1 MTAAAGES
9 DRRPALTRV
18 VVTGAAGFIGSH
30 LVEALLAEGI
40 TVVGVDRRAPDADPE
55 AAANLGRVL
64 DDPNFTLVTADLRTW
79 PLAALFR
86 QADAVFHLAAL
97 PGVRG
102 SWGERF
108 AEYAACNVVATERV
122 LAACEEAG
130 VARLVYA
137 SSSSVY
143 GTSGGGAT
151 CEETAPSPESPY
163 AVSKLAGEQ
172 LCLAHA
178 GQAASTL
185 TAVAL
190 RLFTVYGPRQRPDM
204 LIGRALA
211 AALGG
216 PELELYG
223 DGSQTRDFTYVGD
236 VVSAAVAAATGRTG
250 TTVLNVG
257 AGVST
262 SVLDVLS
269 AVEELTGRTVPVS
282 RRPAQAGDVDATL
295 ADCSRAAALLGWK
308 PRTTLVQGISRQLSH
323 LTTHSPQ
330 PTEA

>member
-1 MTAAAGES
+1 MNDRHGEE
-9 DRRPALTRV
+9 RHRLKRV

-30 LVEALLAEGI
+30 LVDALLAAGV
-40 TVVGVDRRAPDADPE
+40 TVVGVDRRDPATDPV
-55 AAANLGRVL
+55 AAANLGAALGRP
-64 DDPNFTLVTADLRTW
+64 DFTFVVADLATC
-79 PLAALFR
+79 PLAALFLH
-86 QADAVFHLAAL
+86 ADAVFHFAGL

-108 AEYAACNVVATERV
+108 AEYTACNVFATERV
-122 LAACEEAG
+122 LAACED
-130 VARLVYA
+130 VRVPRLVYA

-143 GTSGGGAT
+143 GTILEGASGEKRT
-151 CEETAPSPESPY
+151 PTPESPY

-178 GQAASTL
+178 GKASSAV

-216 PELELYG
+216 PVLDLYG
-223 DGSQTRDFTYVGD
+223 SGDQRRDFTYVGD
-236 VVSAAVAAATGRTG
+236 VVQAAVAAATAGIG
-250 TTVLNVG
+250 STVLNIG

-262 SVLDVLS
+262 SVLDVL
-269 AVEELTGRTVPVS
+269 AAIEELTGHPVPVT
-282 RRPAQAGDVDATL
+282 RLPAKAGDVDATL
-295 ADCSRAAALLGWK
+295 ADRSRAGELLGWK
-308 PRTTLVQGISRQLSH
+308 PRTALVQGISRQLAH
-323 LTTHSPQ
+323 LVASSPQ
-330 PTEA
+330 LASA

>member
-1 MTAAAGES
+1 MN
-9 DRRPALTRV
+9 DRHGVERHRLKRA

-30 LVEALLAEGI
+30 LVDALLSAGA
-40 TVVGVDRRAPDADPE
+40 TVVGVDRRDPGTDPVAATNLADA
-55 AAANLGRVL
+55 LGH
-64 DDPNFTLVTADLRTW
+64 PGFTFVAADLRTC
-79 PLAALFR
+79 PVAALFL
-86 QADAVFHLAAL
+86 QADAVFHFAGM

-108 AEYAACNVVATERV
+108 AEYTGCNVFATERV
-122 LAACEEAG
+122 LAACED
-130 VARLVYA
+130 VRVPRLVYA

-143 GTSGGGAT
+143 GTIREGASGEQRT
-151 CEETAPSPESPY
+151 PTPESPY

-178 GQAASTL
+178 GKASSAV

-216 PELELYG
+216 AALNLYG
-223 DGSQTRDFTYVGD
+223 SGDQRRDFTYVGD
-236 VVSAAVAAATGRTG
+236 VVQAAIAGATTGIESA
-250 TTVLNVG
+250 VLNIG

-262 SVLDVLS
+262 SVLDVL
-269 AVEELTGRTVPVS
+269 AAIEELTGRPVPVN
-282 RRPAQAGDVDATL
+282 RMPAKPGDVDATL
-295 ADCSRAAALLGWK
+295 ADRSRAGELLGWK
-308 PRTTLVQGISRQLSH
+308 PCTALVQGISRQLAH
-323 LTTHSPQ
+323 LTANSPQ
-330 PTEA
+330 IASA

>member
-1 MTAAAGES
+1 MQHTLTHP
-9 DRRPALTRV
+9 RTTLTRV

-30 LVEALLAEGI
+30 LVDALLADGT
-40 TVVGVDRRAPDADPE
+40 TVIGVDRRDPRTDAD
-55 AAANLGRVL
+55 AAANLTGAL
-64 DDPNFTLVTADLRTW
+64 DHPGFTFVAADLRTS
-79 PLAALFR
+79 PLQALFL

-108 AEYAACNVVATERV
+108 AEYTASNVFATERV
-122 LAACEEAG
+122 LAACED
-130 VARLVYA
+130 VRVPRLVYA

-143 GTSGGGAT
+143 GTTGGGAT
-151 CEETAPSPESPY
+151 GEERTPSPESPY

-178 GQAASTL
+178 GKPTSTV

-190 RLFTVYGPRQRPDM
+190 RLFTVYGPRQRGDM

-216 PELELYG
+216 PALDLYG
-223 DGSQTRDFTYVGD
+223 DGRQSRDFTYVGD
-236 VVSAAVAAATGRTG
+236 VVSAAVAAATTAIG
-250 TTVLNVG
+250 TTVLNIG

-262 SVLDVLS
+262 SVLEVLD
-269 AVEELTGRTVPVS
+269 AVEELSGHPVPINQ
-282 RRPAQAGDVDATL
+282 RPAQAGDVETTL
-295 ADCSRAAALLGWK
+295 ADHSRAADLLGWT
-308 PRTTLVQGISRQLSH
+308 PGTDLRRGIFRQLTH
-323 LTTHSPQ
+323 LTADSPQ
-330 PTEA
+330 PVRA